1 MQMIQP
7 PFLQKEDTVAIVAP
21 ARWIDQNNY
30 PTIISI
36 IESYGLNV
44 VRGNSTFLTHGPFAG
59 TDQERM
65 EDLQEMIDNPEVKA
79 IFCLRGGYGTIR
91 IIDGLNLGGLITN
104 PKWIIGFSDITIL
117 HSALHHLKVMTI
129 HGQMPLNF
137 TGRTE
142 NKGLDTLMSTL
153 LGESLSYS
161 LESHEL
167 NRTGEAKGKLVGG
180 NVAIFS
186 SLIGTKYDIDTTGK
200 ILFIEEVG
208 EYLYRFDRLMYHLKM
223 SGKLNG
229 LAGLIVGGLSDM
241 KDNDPTFGQ
250 TVEQI
255 INDVLPDE
263 AYPVCYGFP
272 AGHIKE
278 NYPLI
283 FGKEI
288 SLSVAADGVRID

>member
-1 MQMIQP
+1 MIQP
-7 PFLQKEDTVAIVAP
+7 PFLQKGDTVAIVAP
-21 ARWIDQNNY
+21 ARWIDQDNY
-30 PTIISI
+30 PTIVSI

-44 VRGNSTFLTHGPFAG
+44 VRGKSTFLTHGPFAG
-59 TDQERM
+59 TDQERLS
-65 EDLQEMIDNPEVKA
+65 DLQEMIDNPEVKA

-91 IIDGLNLGGLITN
+91 IIDGLNLAGLKEN

-117 HSALHHLKVMTI
+117 HSALHHMQVMSI

-142 NKGLDTLMSTL
+142 NKGLDTLMNTL
-153 LGESLSYS
+153 MGEPLTYH
-161 LESHEL
+161 LEHHKL
-167 NRTGEAKGKLVGG
+167 NRYGEAKAQLVGG

-208 EYLYRFDRLMYHLKM
+208 EYLYRFDRLMHHLKM
-223 SGKLNG
+223 SGKLDG

-241 KDNDPTFGQ
+241 KDNDPAFGQ

-255 INDVLPDE
+255 VNDVLPNVN
-263 AYPVCYGFP
+263 YPVCFGFP

-278 NYPLI
+278 NDPLI
-283 FGKEI
+283 FGEDV
-288 SLSVAADGVRID
+288 SLKVDNDGVRILL